1 MNNQKAKADAGKPR
15 LTLVPSQIIWDVA
28 EVREYGVKKY
38 PNGGPDN
45 WKQVELQRY
54 RDAAYRHFLKYIED
68 PDSVDEESGIPHYK
82 HWVCNAAFI
91 CALEAERHEEMA
103 KGGLYTGYLHVTEEQ
118 FNKVFKETPKIPEWH
133 LLYKEDELPEPNIE
147 CAWEKCEGCHYGWS
161 DETGDCGC
169 KLDREPYWDDENECW
184 TCDHYK
190 DEMDLI
196 IEASARHYDEQEER
210 GKDRAKGVR

>member
-28 EVREYGVKKY
+28 EVREYGNKKY
-38 PNGGPDN
+38 KDPDN

-68 PDSVDEESGIPHYK
+68 PDSVDEESGIKHYK

-91 CALEAERHEEMA
+91 CALEAQRHRN
-103 KGGLYTGYLHVTEEQ
+103 GDCTLYVNLDNEDLQKAMQAMKECGTGRIYTSNE
-118 FNKVFKETPKIPEWH
+118 I
-133 LLYKEDELPEPNIE
+133 PEPNVE
-147 CAWEKCEGCHYGWS
+147 CAWDTCEGCHYGWS

-169 KLDREPYWDDENECW
+169 KLDREPFWDDDNECW

>member
-38 PNGGPDN
+38 HDGGHDN

-68 PDSVDEESGIPHYK
+68 PDSVDEESKIPHYK

-91 CALEAERHEEMA
+91 CAMEAERH
-103 KGGLYTGYLHVTEEQ
+103 
-118 FNKVFKETPKIPEWH
+118 KETPKIPAWH
-133 LLYKEDELPEPNIE
+133 LLYKEDELPEPKIE
-147 CAWEKCEGCHYGWS
+147 CAWDTCEGCHYGWS

-169 KLDREPYWDDENECW
+169 KLDREPYWDDDNECW

-210 GKDRAKGVR
+210 GKDRAKGIHE